1 MAGGG
6 VSPSANIAQKGRVAE
21 EAEAPSSSCG
31 PESSAGRPERK
42 SGMDL
47 SGVMQSLRDQGP
59 AYWVAASSVALGAT
73 LLVTAGLLQWRRF
86 RVRVPLRRSCPV
98 PRLTAAAAGYAA
110 RTIDSPPAVSS
121 ALDPALA
128 ARLAAAADRLAAVR
142 ADLSRWERLP
152 DGSDLKVPVSHVEYV
167 FRSGEA

>member
-1 MAGGG
+1 
-6 VSPSANIAQKGRVAE
+6 
-21 EAEAPSSSCG
+21 
-31 PESSAGRPERK
+31 
-42 SGMDL
+42 MDL

-86 RVRVPLRRSCPV
+86 QVRVPLRRSCPA
-98 PRLTAAAAGYAA
+98 PRLTAPATAAAGYAA

-142 ADLSRWERLP
+142 ADLSRRERLP
-152 DGSDLKVPVSHVEYV
+152 DGSDLKAPVSHVEYV